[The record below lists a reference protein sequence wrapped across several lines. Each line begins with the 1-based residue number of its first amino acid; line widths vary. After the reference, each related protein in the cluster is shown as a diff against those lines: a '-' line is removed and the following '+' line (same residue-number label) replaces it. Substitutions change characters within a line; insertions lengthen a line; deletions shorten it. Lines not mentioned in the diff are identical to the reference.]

1 MNITSTLALVC
12 LLTAGSHA
20 LAQNMSTD
28 HSAHRV
34 AAPPSASAVETTEAE
49 VRKVDKAT
57 GKITLKHGEIK
68 NIGMPPMSMVF
79 QAKNP
84 ALLAKIKAGDKV
96 KFTADDNNGVLT
108 VLTLEKIK

>member
-1 MNITSTLALVC
+1 MKKISSLTLVC
-12 LLTAGSHA
+12 LLTAGAHA
-20 LAQNMSTD
+20 QAQTMSTD

-34 AAPPSASAVETTEAE
+34 AAPASASALETTEAE
-49 VRKVDKAT
+49 VRKVDLAA

-84 ALLAKIKAGDKV
+84 ALLANIKAGDKV
-96 KFTADDNNGVLT
+96 KFTADDNNGILT
-108 VLTLEKIK
+108 VLTLEKTK

>member
-1 MNITSTLALVC
+1 MKTISILALVS
-12 LLTAGSHA
+12 LLTAGGHA

-28 HSAHRV
+28 HSGHHM
-34 AAPPSASAVETTEAE
+34 AAPASASAVETTEAE

-84 ALLAKIKAGDKV
+84 ALLAKIKVGDKV
-96 KFTADDNNGVLT
+96 KFTADDLNGVLT
-108 VLTLEKIK
+108 LLSIQKIK

>member
-1 MNITSTLALVC
+1 MKTISTLAFALVC
-12 LLTAGSHA
+12 LLTAGGHA
-20 LAQNMSTD
+20 LAQNMGTD
-28 HSAHRV
+28 HSAHHV
-34 AAPPSASAVETTEAE
+34 AAPANAVKTTEAE
-49 VRKVDKAT
+49 VRKVDQAA

-84 ALLAKIKAGDKV
+84 AMLAKIKVGDKV